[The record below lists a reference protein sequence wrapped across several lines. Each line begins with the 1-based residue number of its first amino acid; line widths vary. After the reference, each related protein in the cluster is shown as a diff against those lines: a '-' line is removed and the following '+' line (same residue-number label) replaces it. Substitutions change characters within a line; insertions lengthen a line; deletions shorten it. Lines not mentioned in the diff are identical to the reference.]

1 MAVPLAYPQEQSEAG
16 QGDAATRGA
25 ADARIKGLRSRL
37 IDGLV
42 QVAMAQ
48 SDPSALW
55 RGRLEILGS
64 QVVREQLRDGKIPAE
79 NRSFVLSWLG
89 EKDKETADFTA
100 RTTAA
105 AERAAAAAEGQ
116 TLVAQKP

>member
-1 MAVPLAYPQEQSEAG
+1 
-16 QGDAATRGA
+16 
-25 ADARIKGLRSRL
+25 
-37 IDGLV
+37 
-42 QVAMAQ
+42 MAQ

-89 EKDKETADFTA
+89 EKDRETADFTA

-105 AERAAAAAEGQ
+105 AERAAAAAERQ
-116 TLVAQKP
+116 TLVAQKALRMAIIANVIAIVALVASAVSLFHIFK